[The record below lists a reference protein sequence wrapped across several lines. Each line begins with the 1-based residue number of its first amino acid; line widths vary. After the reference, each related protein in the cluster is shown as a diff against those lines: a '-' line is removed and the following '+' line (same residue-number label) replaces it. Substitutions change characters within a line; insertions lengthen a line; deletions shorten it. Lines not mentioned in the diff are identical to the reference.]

1 MATARAHVRVAR
13 KADEVW
19 AVVSDPVGI
28 TQWFPGLADCT
39 LDGSVR
45 HVVTTTGVEVDE
57 HIVTSD
63 AGLRRFQYR
72 IPPGG
77 VVPYEHHLATIDVLD
92 DTDGALV
99 IYSGEVLPDSFG
111 PGLQQTLEAAVQ
123 GLKTYLEH

>member
-13 KADEVW
+13 PPDEVW

-28 TQWFPGLADCT
+28 PGWFPGVAETT

-57 HIVTSD
+57 HIVTND
-63 AGLRRFQYR
+63 GGLRRFQYR
-72 IPPGG
+72 IAPGG

-92 DTDGALV
+92 DGDGSLV
-99 IYSGEVLPDSFG
+99 IYSGDVLPDKFG
-111 PGLQQTLEAAVQ
+111 PGLQQTLDAAVK
-123 GLKTYLEH
+123 GLWTYLEQ